1 MKLLTKRLLHWL
13 VAAMLSICTVASL
26 AIPKAA
32 EHEDAPVTTGADV
45 AKPMLST
52 KPAKQQVTVK
62 PKKATKG
69 KPVNTA
75 KPTKKAKV
83 AH

>member
-1 MKLLTKRLLHWL
+1 MKLLTKRPLHWL
-13 VAAMLSICTVASL
+13 AAATFAFCSMASL
-26 AIPKAA
+26 ATPKAA

-45 AKPMLST
+45 AKPMLSA

-75 KPTKKAKV
+75 KPAKKAKV